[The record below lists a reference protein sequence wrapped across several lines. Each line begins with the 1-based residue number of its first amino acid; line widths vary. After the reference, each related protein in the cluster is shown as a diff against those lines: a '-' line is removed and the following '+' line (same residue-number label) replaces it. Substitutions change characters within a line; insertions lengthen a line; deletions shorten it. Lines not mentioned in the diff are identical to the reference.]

1 MTWRLFEVTM
11 AGHLWVEE
19 SLQELREQQQSAFQ
33 WFILFSE
40 PELWVSVSGVRLAVE
55 GLPV

>member
-1 MTWRLFEVTM
+1 M